1 MLVSKFK
8 ITNTE
13 LCVPVLTLSTQDNV
27 KRRKRRKLESC
38 FKRTI
43 NSNEHQSKKTNRA
56 QNRYLDFL
64 IDEGFQGV
72 YRLFVLAFKDKIRQE
87 SYKQYYF
94 PTMEIKD
101 DNVLIDGRN
110 VLEQTITN
118 NLRTYN
124 KIQKIATGQGGDY
137 TTGCLL
143 DYPCSTKYYKLIAI
157 VFK

>member
-1 MLVSKFK
+1 
-8 ITNTE
+8 
-13 LCVPVLTLSTQDNV
+13 
-27 KRRKRRKLESC
+27 
-38 FKRTI
+38 
-43 NSNEHQSKKTNRA
+43 
-56 QNRYLDFL
+56 
-64 IDEGFQGV
+64 
-72 YRLFVLAFKDKIRQE
+72 
-87 SYKQYYF
+87 
-94 PTMEIKD
+94 MEIKD

-124 KIQKIATGQGGDY
+124 KIRKIATGQGGDY

>member
-8 ITNTE
+8 ITDTE
-13 LCVPVLTLSTQDNV
+13 LYVPVLTLWTQDNV
-27 KRRKRRKLESC
+27 KPRKQLGSFFTRI
-38 FKRTI
+38 I
-43 NSNEHQSKKTNRA
+43 NWNEHQSKKANRA

-64 IDEGFQGV
+64 IDTGFQRV
-72 YRLFVLAFKDKIRQE
+72 YRLFVLAFKDGIRQE

-110 VLEQTITN
+110 FLDQTITN
-118 NLRTYN
+118 SLRTCD
-124 KIQKIATGQGGDY
+124 KIRKIATGQGGDY

-143 DYPCSTKYYKLIAI
+143 DYPCFTKYYKLIAI